1 MKLRILLVVLV
12 LAAQGAAIFS
22 ASRSRE
28 IEQRTAPKIRLA
40 CQISPLHSGFFGK
53 FLTLKFDAL
62 QKIPFEKFDAAAQAT
77 LRAKLFPAVVALAAN
92 SAATG
97 TFDTNAAAQK
107 CGIDGND
114 VWLVLEPNP
123 ENETCELVSATF
135 SEPPPT
141 AGAFVLRSKISGFTL
156 AESVRNVPET
166 PPPSVPENV
175 ARNVSATTSGTA
187 PENVAEAAPAPE
199 NSIAPSVAVA
209 ENASPSAPE
218 NVARNVPA
226 TPNAPEGTSPSSV
239 PVQNADKIF
248 LGMSFSVAA
257 ERCHFGL
264 SEKKAERIFEK
275 TLDRSEKPAFS
286 ADVFRRDDGTLC
298 VARIFI
304 DGEALQ

>member
-40 CQISPLHSGFFGK
+40 CQISPLHSCFLGK
-53 FLTLKFDAL
+53 FLTLRFDAL

-92 SAATG
+92 SAAPG

-107 CGIDGND
+107 CGIAGND

-123 ENETCELVSATF
+123 ENETCELVRATF
-135 SEPPPT
+135 SAPPPT

-156 AESVRNVPET
+156 AESVRNVPENAS
-166 PPPSVPENV
+166 PAVPENV
-175 ARNVSATTSGTA
+175 AQNVPAPPNA
-187 PENVAEAAPAPE
+187 PENVAEAAPSPAPE
-199 NSIAPSVAVA
+199 NSIAPAVP
-209 ENASPSAPE
+209 ENASL
-218 NVARNVPA
+218 
-226 TPNAPEGTSPSSV
+226 SSV
-239 PVQNADKIF
+239 PVQSADKIF

-257 ERCHFGL
+257 ERCRFGL
-264 SEKKAERIFEK
+264 SEKKAKRIFEK
-275 TLDRSEKPAFS
+275 ALDRSEKPAFS

>member
-40 CQISPLHSGFFGK
+40 CQISPLHSGFLGK
-53 FLTLKFDAL
+53 FLTLRFDAL

-123 ENETCELVSATF
+123 ENETCELVRATF

-156 AESVRNVPET
+156 LAESVRNVPENAS
-166 PPPSVPENV
+166 PAVPENV
-175 ARNVSATTSGTA
+175 AQNVPAPPNA
-187 PENVAEAAPAPE
+187 PENAAEAAPSPAPE
-199 NSIAPSVAVA
+199 KSIATAPAPEKSIAPAVP
-209 ENASPSAPE
+209 ENASL
-218 NVARNVPA
+218 
-226 TPNAPEGTSPSSV
+226 SSV

-257 ERCHFGL
+257 ERCRFGL
-264 SEKKAERIFEK
+264 SEKKAKRIFEK
-275 TLDRSEKPAFS
+275 ALDRSEKPAFS
-286 ADVFRRDDGTLC
+286 ADVFRREDGTLC